1 MQIMQVMKLLSFYG
15 KSTETLDSMEK
26 VMTWGLFTL
35 HFLYH
40 PFAEYRIQI
49 QLNNFPV
56 KTKGYFK
63 ESSALPAIILGEN

>member
-35 HFLYH
+35 HFLYQ
-40 PFAEYRIQI
+40 PFGEYRIQI

-63 ESSALPAIILGEN
+63 ESLALPAIFLGKN